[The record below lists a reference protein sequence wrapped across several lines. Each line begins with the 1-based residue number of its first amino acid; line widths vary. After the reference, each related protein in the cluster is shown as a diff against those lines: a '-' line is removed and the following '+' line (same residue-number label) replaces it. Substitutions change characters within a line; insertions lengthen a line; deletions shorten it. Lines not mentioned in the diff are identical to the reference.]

1 MAGRTEIERLE
12 LGRLE
17 RLDLRS
23 FWGEQLPDLTPWF
36 LQNID
41 LLGETL
47 GIDITPL
54 EREVNV
60 DTGAFNVLGAD
71 ALGRPI
77 VIDNRMEA
85 TDHSQLGQL
94 IVEASGLE
102 AAVVIWVAPHFRDE
116 FRRGLEWLNE
126 RTDQQVDFF
135 GVEIGLVRIGR
146 SLPAPVLDVVVQ
158 PRNWRRAGRRRG
170 PLPMR
175 SPKAGRAA
183 EPAPAAP
190 EVDDTSPRRGRHES
204 SAPEPPATRYEP
216 APSPRPP
223 RYERPPEPPPEP
235 PPAARY
241 DPAPEPPPS
250 RYEPAPEPPSSRY
263 DPAPEPPPAA
273 RYDPAP
279 AAEPPPAAHYEPA
292 PEPPPSRY
300 DPAPPPEPP
309 PAARYDPAPEPRPA
323 RYDPVPP
330 PEPPAIAEA
339 FAPAARAPQEPVPEP
354 PAAPPPMAS
363 EKAGGLQPV
372 ELRYRFF
379 EAMFDSVAI
388 RRPGFRIPKFGYENW
403 VGFSAGPFGFYD
415 VAFTANGAVRAG
427 IYLDMQ
433 ERTSTKRLF
442 DDLFAERLAVETAV
456 GRILSWER
464 LDDRRASRIVDYRE
478 VRDLGSREER
488 RVVADWAAETVVKL
502 MEALDDRLRSTAA
515 VLLSRVQGGV

>member
-41 LLGETL
+41 LLSETL

-60 DTGAFNVLGAD
+60 DTGAFNVLGSD

-77 VIDNRMEA
+77 VIDNRLEA

-116 FRRGLEWLNE
+116 FRRGLDWLNE

-158 PRNWRRAGRRRG
+158 PRNWRRSGRRRG

-175 SPKAGRAA
+175 SPTTGPVA
-183 EPAPAAP
+183 EPAPPPVAHGADAP
-190 EVDDTSPRRGRHES
+190 SPPRGRHES
-204 SAPEPPATRYEP
+204 SV
-216 APSPRPP
+216 
-223 RYERPPEPPPEP
+223 PEP
-235 PPAARY
+235 PPA
-241 DPAPEPPPS
+241 
-250 RYEPAPEPPSSRY
+250 RYEPAPEPPPARY
-263 DPAPEPPPAA
+263 EPPTEPPPAP
-273 RYDPAP
+273 Y
-279 AAEPPPAAHYEPA
+279 EPPPEPTVVPEAFA
-292 PEPPPSRY
+292 PMPP
-300 DPAPPPEPP
+300 AEAPPEPP
-309 PAARYDPAPEPRPA
+309 P
-323 RYDPVPP
+323 
-330 PEPPAIAEA
+330 
-339 FAPAARAPQEPVPEP
+339 
-354 PAAPPPMAS
+354 APPPMAS

-372 ELRYRFF
+372 ELRHRFF

-403 VGFSAGPFGFYD
+403 VGFAAGPFGFYD

-478 VRDLGSREER
+478 IRDLDSREER

-515 VLLSRVQGGV
+515 VLLSRVQGRV

>member
-36 LQNID
+36 LQNVD
-41 LLGETL
+41 LLSQTL

-54 EREVNV
+54 EREINV
-60 DTGAFNVLGAD
+60 DAGAFNVLGTD

-77 VIDNRMEA
+77 VIANRLEA

-158 PRNWRRAGRRRG
+158 PRNWRTAGRRRG
-170 PLPMR
+170 PLPM
-175 SPKAGRAA
+175 KAPRRGPAA
-183 EPAPAAP
+183 EPAPAPVADGP
-190 EVDDTSPRRGRHES
+190 PLSRGRHES
-204 SAPEPPATRYEP
+204 PAPEPSPAPRYQPAPAPPPASRYEPEAEPQREPEPPPVAQYQPAAQPEPPPVARYEP
-216 APSPRPP
+216 AP
-223 RYERPPEPPPEP
+223 EPQPAEP

-241 DPAPEPPPS
+241 EPAPEPPPAG
-250 RYEPAPEPPSSRY
+250 RYEPAPEPPSPAAPY
-263 DPAPEPPPAA
+263 QPAPDPELPPVP
-273 RYDPAP
+273 RYAP
-279 AAEPPPAAHYEPA
+279 AAPT
-292 PEPPPSRY
+292 
-300 DPAPPPEPP
+300 
-309 PAARYDPAPEPRPA
+309 
-323 RYDPVPP
+323 
-330 PEPPAIAEA
+330 
-339 FAPAARAPQEPVPEP
+339 PQPQPL
-354 PAAPPPMAS
+354 APPPMAS

-372 ELRYRFF
+372 ELRHRFF

-403 VGFSAGPFGFYD
+403 VGFAAGPFGFYD

-433 ERTSTKRLF
+433 ERTATKRLF

-478 VRDLGSREER
+478 IRDLGSREER

-515 VLLSRVQGGV
+515 LLLSRVQGGV

>member
-41 LLGETL
+41 LLSETL

-60 DTGAFNVLGAD
+60 DTGAFNVLGSD

-175 SPKAGRAA
+175 APKAGATA
-183 EPAPAAP
+183 EPPPVTPDPDAPP
-190 EVDDTSPRRGRHES
+190 RGRHES
-204 SAPEPPATRYEP
+204 PA
-216 APSPRPP
+216 
-223 RYERPPEPPPEP
+223 PEP
-235 PPAARY
+235 PPARYERAPAPEPSPARYERAPAPEPEPPPARYQRAPEPPPARY
-241 DPAPEPPPS
+241 DPAPEPPP
-250 RYEPAPEPPSSRY
+250 
-263 DPAPEPPPAA
+263 A
-273 RYDPAP
+273 RYDPA
-279 AAEPPPAAHYEPA
+279 PA

-300 DPAPPPEPP
+300 ERAPEPP
-309 PAARYDPAPEPRPA
+309 AGARYEPPAPEP
-323 RYDPVPP
+323 
-330 PEPPAIAEA
+330 
-339 FAPAARAPQEPVPEP
+339 PAAPDALATAAEPALAPPS
-354 PAAPPPMAS
+354 APPPMAS

-372 ELRYRFF
+372 ELRHRFF

-478 VRDLGSREER
+478 IRDLGSREER

-515 VLLSRVQGGV
+515 VLSRVQGGV

>member
-41 LLGETL
+41 LLSETL

-54 EREVNV
+54 EREINV
-60 DTGAFNVLGAD
+60 DTGAFNVLGSD

-77 VIDNRMEA
+77 VIDNRLEA

-94 IVEASGLE
+94 IVQASGLE

-175 SPKAGRAA
+175 SPRTGPTA
-183 EPAPAAP
+183 EPPPAVPEADAPP
-190 EVDDTSPRRGRHES
+190 PSRGRHES
-204 SAPEPPATRYEP
+204 APEPPPARYDP
-216 APSPRPP
+216 APAPAPEPP
-223 RYERPPEPPPEP
+223 PVRYERAPEPPPARYERAPEPPPARHEPPPEP

-241 DPAPEPPPS
+241 DPAP
-250 RYEPAPEPPSSRY
+250 APEPPG
-263 DPAPEPPPAA
+263 AA
-273 RYDPAP
+273 AAFAPAP
-279 AAEPPPAAHYEPA
+279 AAGPPPEPA
-292 PEPPPSRY
+292 
-300 DPAPPPEPP
+300 PAPPPG
-309 PAARYDPAPEPRPA
+309 
-323 RYDPVPP
+323 
-330 PEPPAIAEA
+330 
-339 FAPAARAPQEPVPEP
+339 
-354 PAAPPPMAS
+354 PPPMAS

-372 ELRYRFF
+372 ELRHRFF

-403 VGFSAGPFGFYD
+403 VGFAAGPFGFYD

-442 DDLFAERLAVETAV
+442 DDLFAERLAIETAV

-478 VRDLGSREER
+478 IRDLDSLEER

>member
-54 EREVNV
+54 EREINV

-77 VIDNRMEA
+77 VIDNRLEA

-94 IVEASGLE
+94 IVQASGLE

-175 SPKAGRAA
+175 APRPSPPPVPHDTDA
-183 EPAPAAP
+183 PAP
-190 EVDDTSPRRGRHES
+190 RGRHES
-204 SAPEPPATRYEP
+204 PARYEQAAPEPRRAPGHEPAPEPPP
-216 APSPRPP
+216 AP
-223 RYERPPEPPPEP
+223 RYESPPAP

-241 DPAPEPPPS
+241 EQAPPPAPRYEQAPPEPSPARYDPPAPEPPEA
-250 RYEPAPEPPSSRY
+250 RYEPAPEPSA
-263 DPAPEPPPAA
+263 PAPRYEPPPAPVA
-273 RYDPAP
+273 EVPPEPAP
-279 AAEPPPAAHYEPA
+279 A
-292 PEPPPSRY
+292 
-300 DPAPPPEPP
+300 
-309 PAARYDPAPEPRPA
+309 
-323 RYDPVPP
+323 
-330 PEPPAIAEA
+330 
-339 FAPAARAPQEPVPEP
+339 
-354 PAAPPPMAS
+354 AAPPPMAS

-372 ELRYRFF
+372 ELRHRFF

-403 VGFSAGPFGFYD
+403 VGFAAGPFGFYD

-478 VRDLGSREER
+478 VRDLASREER
-488 RVVADWAAETVVKL
+488 RMVADWAAETVVKL

-515 VLLSRVQGGV
+515 LLLSRVQGGV

>member
-41 LLGETL
+41 LLSETL

-60 DTGAFNVLGAD
+60 DTGAFNVLGSD

-77 VIDNRMEA
+77 VIANRLEA

-116 FRRGLEWLNE
+116 FRRGLDWLNE

-175 SPKAGRAA
+175 SPTTRPAT
-183 EPAPAAP
+183 EPAPPPVVQEADAS
-190 EVDDTSPRRGRHES
+190 SPPRGRHES
-204 SAPEPPATRYEP
+204 SILEPPAARYEP
-216 APSPRPP
+216 APEPP
-223 RYERPPEPPPEP
+223 PARYEPPPEP
-235 PPAARY
+235 PPA
-241 DPAPEPPPS
+241 
-250 RYEPAPEPPSSRY
+250 RYE
-263 DPAPEPPPAA
+263 
-273 RYDPAP
+273 
-279 AAEPPPAAHYEPA
+279 
-292 PEPPPSRY
+292 
-300 DPAPPPEPP
+300 PPPEPP
-309 PAARYDPAPEPRPA
+309 PARYEPPPA
-323 RYDPVPP
+323 RSEPP
-330 PEPPAIAEA
+330 PEPPPARYEPPPEPAVVPEA
-339 FAPAARAPQEPVPEP
+339 FAPPPPAEAPPEP
-354 PAAPPPMAS
+354 PPAPPPMAS

-372 ELRYRFF
+372 ELRHRFF

-403 VGFSAGPFGFYD
+403 VGFAAGPFGFYD

-478 VRDLGSREER
+478 VRDLASREER
-488 RVVADWAAETVVKL
+488 RMVADWAAETVVKL